1 MKACLF
7 HEPGR
12 ISVEEVPEPRPGP
25 GEVLLRV
32 VACAVCHSDIRVYQG
47 LKKARPGVIPGHE
60 IAGVVAEV
68 GPGVEGTAVGQRLVL
83 CPILACGHCYYCL
96 RGRRNRC
103 LTRRTLGYDENG
115 GLAEFVLVPRPL
127 VELGHLLP
135 VPEGLPLE
143 RASLTEPAA
152 CTLNSLETCRVEPGG
167 SLAIIGAG
175 PMGLMHLLLA
185 RAMGVRRI
193 LVSEPLAE
201 RRDYA
206 RRWGARVTLDPSR
219 QDVRRAALE
228 LTDGLGV
235 DAVVL
240 TAGLAEV
247 LPDALTLARRQG
259 YVNLFAG
266 FPPGASVS
274 LDPNSIHYDELHLTG
289 TQNATPEQ
297 YRRALHLLTLVP
309 EMDELITH
317 RFPIERAAEAYEMR
331 VAAHGL
337 KSIVVFAREEIT
349 G

>member
-1 MKACLF
+1 MKACVF

-12 ISVEEVPEPRPGP
+12 IGVEEVPDPRPGP
-25 GEVLLRV
+25 GEVLLKV

-68 GPGVEGTAVGQRLVL
+68 GPDVEGVAVGQRLVV
-83 CPILACGHCYYCL
+83 CPILACGRCHYCL
-96 RGRRNRC
+96 RDRRNRC
-103 LTRRTLGYDENG
+103 SARRTLGYDENG
-115 GLAEFVLVPRPL
+115 GLAEFVLLPRAL

-143 RASLTEPAA
+143 RASLMEPAA
-152 CTLNSLETCRVEPGG
+152 CTLNSLETCRLRPGG

-185 RAMGVRRI
+185 RAVGVSRT

-201 RRDYA
+201 RLEYA
-206 RRWGARVTLDPSR
+206 RRWGATATVDPSR

-228 LTDGLGV
+228 ISDGLGV
-235 DAVVL
+235 DAAVL
-240 TAGLAEV
+240 TAGRVEALT
-247 LPDALTLARRQG
+247 DALSLVRRQG

-266 FPPGASVS
+266 FPPGAAVS
-274 LDPNSIHYDELHLTG
+274 LDPNLIHYDELHLTG

-297 YRRALHLLTLVP
+297 YRRVLRLLKRLP
-309 EMDELITH
+309 QMDELITH
-317 RFPIERAAEAYEMR
+317 RFPIEQASEAYETR
-331 VAAHGL
+331 VAARGL
-337 KSIVVFAREEIT
+337 KSIVVFPGGDA